1 MDSCN
6 DARPQHLPIQANA
19 TMLRC
24 NSLLILVAVLA
35 ASLAGCDSGKKG
47 GSITVSGTVKFNG
60 DPIENGTITFLPADD
75 KGAASSARITNGS
88 YTIQT
93 DPGAKK
99 VSIMA
104 EREVGG
110 EAAEQLRAEGR
121 DGVPT
126 EQYLPPEF
134 NSKTKLEYTVESGG
148 GTKDFEL
155 EGREGSSG
163 GPAPRG
169 RGRR

>member
-1 MDSCN
+1 M
-6 DARPQHLPIQANA
+6 P
-19 TMLRC
+19 RC

-35 ASLAGCDSGKKG
+35 ASLAGCDSGQKG
-47 GSITVSGTVKFNG
+47 GSVTVSGTVKFNG
-60 DPIENGTITFLPADD
+60 EPVEKGSITFLPADD
-75 KGAASSARITNGS
+75 DGKASSAQITNGS

-99 VSIMA
+99 VSIMG

-110 EAAEQLRAEGR
+110 EAAERLRAEGR

-134 NSKTKLEYTVESGG
+134 NSNSKLEYTVEAGG

-155 EGREGSSG
+155 EGRAG
-163 GPAPRG
+163 GPAPKRG
-169 RGRR
+169 ERRR